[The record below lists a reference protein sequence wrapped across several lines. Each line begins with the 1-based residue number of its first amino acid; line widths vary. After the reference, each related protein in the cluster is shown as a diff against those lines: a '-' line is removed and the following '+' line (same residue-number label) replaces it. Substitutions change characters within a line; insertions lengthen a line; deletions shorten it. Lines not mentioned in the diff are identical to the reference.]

1 MNATTLSVKT
11 NALPSSRLAVNLEVS
26 AETCQKSYEESL
38 SSLSRSVKL
47 PGFRKG
53 KVPKA
58 VILQQI
64 GINRIKANALEKIL
78 DNAWQEAIQQESI
91 EPLSQPELKDSF
103 ESLLENFNPSKPLK
117 FTLETDV
124 APEPKLKTT
133 KDLDVEV
140 EKVIYDPQKV
150 NDLIDQSR
158 KQLATLIPV
167 EKRSAQK
174 NDIAVVSF
182 KGKYEDGSEI
192 EGGSADSMDIEL
204 EEGKMI
210 PGFIEGIIGMK
221 IGDTNELKCNFP
233 DDYPQADA
241 QGKKAIFSLTLK
253 ELKTRELPELDDK
266 FAKQSGNKASMEEL
280 KKDLE
285 QRLKEENKEKNKE
298 NEKESLIECLT
309 EQLEVDIPNSMIDQE
324 VRILVE
330 DTARKFAQQGM
341 DVKSMFTP
349 EIVKSLMESS
359 KGEAEK
365 SLRRKMA
372 LKALAKQEGIEA
384 EQELIEK
391 KYIELQE
398 ELKEEKN
405 IDLKKLKRI
414 VEDDVLEEKLFMWLK
429 ENITIKE
436 KVSEKSSTSKSV
448 KAKSKKSEKTEK
460 KS

>member
-11 NALPSSRLAVNLEVS
+11 NALPSSRLAVSLEVS
-26 AETCQKSYEESL
+26 AETCQKSYEEAL

-78 DNAWQEAIQQESI
+78 DSAWQEAIKQESI

-103 ESLLENFNPSKPLK
+103 ETLLEDFNPSKSLK

-133 KDLDVEV
+133 KGLVVEV
-140 EKVIYDPQKV
+140 EKIKYDPKKI
-150 NDLIDQSR
+150 NDLINESR
-158 KQLATLIPV
+158 KQLATLVPV
-167 EKRSAQK
+167 ENRSAQK
-174 NDIAVVSF
+174 SDIAVVSF
-182 KGKYEDGSEI
+182 KGKYEDGNEI

-210 PGFIEGIIGMK
+210 AGFIEGIIGMN

-233 DDYPQADA
+233 EDYPQADA
-241 QGKKAIFSLTLK
+241 QGKKAIFSVTLN
-253 ELKTRELPELDDK
+253 ELKSRELPKLDEK
-266 FAKQSGNKASMEEL
+266 FAKQSGNKESMEEL

-285 QRLKEENKEKNKE
+285 EKLKEENKEKNKE
-298 NEKESLIECLT
+298 NEKESLIESLT
-309 EQLEVDIPNSMIDQE
+309 DQLEVEIPASMIDQE
-324 VRILVE
+324 VRLLVE

-349 EIVKSLMESS
+349 ELVKSLMESS
-359 KGEAEK
+359 RGEAEK

-372 LKALAKQEGIEA
+372 LQALAKQEGIEA
-384 EQELIEK
+384 EKDKVEK
-391 KYIELQE
+391 KYIELQ
-398 ELKEEKN
+398 KEFKKEKN
-405 IDLKKLKRI
+405 IDLKKLKKI
-414 VEDDVLEEKLFMWLK
+414 VEEDVLEENLFKWLK
-429 ENITIKE
+429 ENSTIKE
-436 KVSEKSSTSKSV
+436 KKIEKSPIPKSA
-448 KAKSKKSEKTEK
+448 KAKSSKSKETQKKS
-460 KS
+460 